1 MKEVSL
7 AVHPRGG
14 TGTGA
19 ARTSRVQGNI
29 PAIMYGPE
37 LEKPMPIAVNDK
49 EFRTVMKGVQ
59 GGNAMFNLSLNG
71 TVRKAILREIQR
83 DKITSR
89 VIHVDFH
96 AISLT
101 RPLHIRI
108 PIHVSGTPLGVK
120 NEGGVL
126 QLTKRD
132 VEISCLPADIP
143 EFVEIDI
150 SNMNIGDS
158 IHARDLNIPNAKIL
172 EDEDQTFVVVSAPTA
187 AEATPAAAAAAE
199 ATLAAAAPAAGAK
212 GAAPGQAP
220 AKGAAPGAAPAKGA
234 APSAPAKKK

>member
-14 TGTGA
+14 TGTTA
-19 ARTSRVQGNI
+19 ARSHRQDGQI

-37 LEKPMPIAVNDK
+37 LEKPIPIAVVDK
-49 EFRTVMKGVQ
+49 EFRTILKGIE

-71 TVRKAILREIQR
+71 TTRKAILREIQR

-101 RPLHIRI
+101 RPLHIKI
-108 PIHVSGTPLGVK
+108 PIHLKGIPLGVK
-120 NEGGVL
+120 NDGGVL
-126 QLTKRD
+126 QQTKRD

-150 SNMNIGDS
+150 SNLAIGDS
-158 IHARDLNIPNAKIL
+158 VHARDLSIPKATIL
-172 EDEDQTFVVVSAPTA
+172 EDDDQTFVVVSAPTA
-187 AEATPAAAAAAE
+187 IETAAPTAEADAAAATPAVG
-199 ATLAAAAPAAGAK
+199 AAAPAAAAGAK
-212 GAAPGQAP
+212 GAPAPAAGA
-220 AKGAAPGAAPAKGA
+220 AKGAPAAKPE
-234 APSAPAKKK
+234 AKKK